1 MEQVLC
7 EAPIFRTVFNQ
18 QMFTTVIKLAKDGV
32 PNIRMGI
39 AKCLSSALLCSH
51 EFDNTEQYD
60 ETVKSLRQL
69 QNDRDSDVREM
80 AICSALPPLEL
91 TNEDQ
96 KADNDDDSD
105 KEHQLVAASISN
117 ASTVDMNCT
126 DEDGCGKDDGEDSE
140 VSQDSI
146 SLYLDTDEKN
156 TSM

>member
-1 MEQVLC
+1 MITIV
-7 EAPIFRTVFNQ
+7 T
-18 QMFTTVIKLAKDGV
+18 KLAKDGV

-39 AKCLSSALLCSH
+39 AKCLSSALVCSYQ
-51 EFDNTEQYD
+51 FDDTEQYD
-60 ETVKSLRQL
+60 EVVKVLRQL

-91 TNEDQ
+91 TDDGQN
-96 KADNDDDSD
+96 ADKDDDAD
-105 KEHQLVAASISN
+105 REHQVIAASISN

-126 DEDGCGKDDGEDSE
+126 DEDGCGKGDGDDSD